1 MTKDQIIMRLDQFF
15 DFVSSLILH
24 KFPNFSVKFVRRQAN
39 AAAHALGKAAANNVS
54 PYFYHTIPH
63 CISYI
68 SMNESA

>member
-1 MTKDQIIMRLDQFF
+1 MRLDQFF

-39 AAAHALGKAAANNVS
+39 AAAHALAKAAANNVS
-54 PYFYHTIPH
+54 PYFYNTIPH